1 MINWCYPEENILKEG
16 SVIKIN
22 ENENSYLSDV
32 KYFTEGEN
40 LKNNKLFHSIQN
52 NQQLIERYG
61 YQKEYLNKHIKIFEK
76 LNKKVDISVIVK
88 YNFNMFYYSYNKVR
102 INYINNK
109 ISKKQWDSFIDGNK
123 EELNKVGLDVDRLK
137 LLDMPPEL

>member
-32 KYFTEGEN
+32 KYFTEREN

-109 ISKKQWDSFIDGNK
+109 ISKKQ
-123 EELNKVGLDVDRLK
+123 
-137 LLDMPPEL
+137 